1 MCHGS
6 LQGEGAMI
14 RSQLVKGRSE
24 QTTIERIVH
33 KNIHVAI
40 GISQRKGSQASLVI
54 LTGL

>member
-1 MCHGS
+1 
-6 LQGEGAMI
+6 MI